1 MDVYSENSYGVCVPV
16 NSSANEVI
24 IGMARASALQ
34 NSGASGTSAL
44 SFFETTAHVCSSLH
58 GSMQRRA
65 TMCGLHATVYSA
77 RTSLLFQTH
86 GDMWA
91 KGGD

>member
-1 MDVYSENSYGVCVPV
+1 MDVYSENSFGVCVPV

-34 NSGASGTSAL
+34 NSGASGESVF
-44 SFFETTAHVCSSLH
+44 SFLKTMEHVCSSLH
-58 GSMQRRA
+58 GSMQPRA
-65 TMCGLHATVYSA
+65 TVCGLHATVYSA
-77 RTSLLFQTH
+77 CMFLLFQTH

-91 KGGD
+91 KGGY